1 MLNAK
6 EEKSSKLCAICKTE
20 MEFVVFH
27 TSMFRFDAI
36 NVSCAPPFLRAASF
50 FQIDSLDRDEASGIC
65 FFNSDSRDKFEDLLK
80 ETAPI
85 LTKVT
90 FQYLLYSGL
99 KPFNNI
105 EHKQNTRQ
113 FRGKR
118 LSQRTLKS

>member
-6 EEKSSKLCAICKTE
+6 EEKVSKLCAICKTE
-20 MEFVVFH
+20 MDTVVFH

-36 NVSCAPPFLRAASF
+36 NVSCALPVLKAASF
-50 FQIDSLDRDEASGIC
+50 FQTGSLDRDEASGIC

-105 EHKQNTRQ
+105 EHKQNTRE
-113 FRGKR
+113 FRAKR
-118 LSQRTLKS
+118 LLQRISRS